1 MKSEI
6 FLRRFCIGLSAIIF
20 VFVLFNIYV
29 DVFGLFLGR
38 KDRKVYTNERTSKYL
53 LSFRYIPENYN
64 GFILGPSLSANL
76 DPTQIQN
83 YKVYNA
89 SIMGANISD
98 LHYLVKNL
106 LAKGDMKVAIIC
118 LDPYLTKDFGK
129 KSATIDP
136 KEYLG
141 ALGSINLLKTYGM
154 LCIRKFNLFTD
165 RFAPD
170 LIDVNGRNN
179 FELEMKGL
187 DSKKAIDEKVRL
199 KRHEETKIDS
209 RSYEELAEVIRE
221 LRAKNVQIVAYF
233 SPVPYPIYSIG
244 KDKYGQFESAMT
256 KLFMEKDILINLND
270 EKYKSVTSDYT
281 TFIDH
286 GHLSAYGQTF
296 VLHKIQSELLLSK
309 K

>member
-6 FLRRFCIGLSAIIF
+6 FLRRFGISLLLIIIGIVAI
-20 VFVLFNIYV
+20 NIYI

-38 KDRKVYTNERTSKYL
+38 KHRRVYTNERTSKYL
-53 LSFRYIPENYN
+53 LSFRYIPENFN

-76 DPTQIQN
+76 DPTQIQRF
-83 YKVYNA
+83 KIYNA

-129 KSATIDP
+129 KNATIDP
-136 KEYLG
+136 KEYFG

-154 LCIRKFNLFTD
+154 FCIRKFNLFPNQ
-165 RFAPD
+165 FAPN
-170 LIDVNGRNN
+170 LIDVNGWNN
-179 FELEMKGL
+179 FELEMNGL
-187 DSKKAIDEKVRL
+187 NSKKAIDEKVRL
-199 KRHEETKIDS
+199 KRHEETKIDT
-209 RSYEELAEVIRE
+209 RAYEELAEVIRE
-221 LRAKNVQIVAYF
+221 LRAKNIQIVAYF

-244 KDKYGQFESAMT
+244 KNKYGEFESAMA

-270 EKYKSVTSDYT
+270 EKYNSVTSDYS

-286 GHLSAYGQTF
+286 GHLSASGQAF
-296 VLHKIQSELLLSK
+296 VLREIQLALLISRQ
-309 K
+309 

>member
-1 MKSEI
+1 MKSEV
-6 FLRRFCIGLSAIIF
+6 FLRRFGISLSLIVIGF
-20 VFVLFNIYV
+20 VVFNIYI

-38 KDRKVYTNERTSKYL
+38 KDRRVYTNERTSKYL
-53 LSFRYIPENYN
+53 LSFRYIPKNFD

-76 DPTQIQN
+76 DPTQIKN
-83 YKVYNA
+83 YKIYNA

-154 LCIRKFNLFTD
+154 LCVRKFNLFSN
-165 RFAPD
+165 RFAPN
-170 LIDVNGRNN
+170 LIDVNGWNN

-209 RSYEELAEVIRE
+209 RAYEELAEVIRE
-221 LRAKNVQIVAYF
+221 LRAKDVQIVAYF

-244 KDKYGQFESAMT
+244 KNKYKQFESAMV
-256 KLFMEKDILINLND
+256 KLFREEDILINLND
-270 EKYKSVTSDYT
+270 AKYNAVTSDYS

-286 GHLSAYGQTF
+286 GHLSASGQAF
-296 VLHKIQSELLLSK
+296 VLREIQLALLNSRR
-309 K
+309 